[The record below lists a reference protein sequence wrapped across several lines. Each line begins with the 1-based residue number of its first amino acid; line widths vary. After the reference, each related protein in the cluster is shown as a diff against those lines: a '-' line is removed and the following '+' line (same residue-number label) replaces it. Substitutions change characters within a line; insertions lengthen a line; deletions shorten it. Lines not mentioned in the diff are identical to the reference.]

1 MKKMLDIAEK
11 ETLSGYV
18 KQQLEEK
25 EQHIGTAIATV
36 KPISPFLIFAYGMV
50 SKRILEDV
58 RNRILGLWPH
68 LQALVC
74 IYCVETKD
82 NMIVTRNY
90 GSNELKNYTKTDMGD
105 KINELRQARN
115 GFYDFTKVKLYHIVN
130 TAEIGTDEKYDQ
142 IQNEIHYINEMFSNK
157 EQMQFYLLDERENNQ
172 QNATYFRKRMGNAEI
187 ELQTEENTLVFL
199 SNKMNDCSMIGK
211 EELDNR
217 GNLITIFIALDNALR
232 IVNNLSGKV
241 LTAKYGEV
249 VKSNED
255 LIYAIL
261 HTLLGEILEKI
272 QGKLKDKEWNAL
284 VDKMGISNEYGKFQI
299 MQDYVESK
307 DELKLTQELLD
318 VFPINDPEAKL
329 SIKSTYK
336 AINESSMGAVEAY
349 IILNV
354 EQKIEQLR
362 KEAPGESIFDIQ
374 DRYRKKIQGNM
385 TISDFYY
392 LRNSMDEIRSI
403 LEKTTTP
410 DFQDKP
416 LESAVSIA
424 KTYQYSK
431 ASNISEQLE
440 GVLNGYIEAA
450 KDIVKYVEKE
460 LQTQNVYDNR
470 EDGLTQYYCGIV
482 SNYIQRHGDK
492 FAGLLQAQSLE
503 DFKSSLRDFIRQ
515 LISGEPVLA
524 MPLEA
529 VVNQYLSA
537 NEEQAVSYLKKKLS
551 TEANNRQYLKLASP
565 VSMPLSQ
572 LVIFNEGS
580 RIRNQLEEPLGRLKY
595 DCTDLGYSD
604 SISAIQ
610 VFPVED
616 LIDLVIDN

>member
-1 MKKMLDIAEK
+1 MKRMSDITEK
-11 ETLSGYV
+11 ETLSEYV
-18 KQQLEEK
+18 KKQLEIE

-36 KPISPFLIFAYGMV
+36 KPISPFLIFTYGMV

-58 RNRILGLWPH
+58 RNRILELWPH

-115 GFYDFTKVKLYHIVN
+115 GFDDFTKVKLYHIVN
-130 TAEIGTDEKYDQ
+130 TAEMGTDEKYDQ

-187 ELQTEENTLVFL
+187 ELQTEGNTLVFL

-470 EDGLTQYYCGIV
+470 DDDLTEYYCGIV
-482 SNYIQRHGDK
+482 SNYIRLHGDK

-503 DFKSSLRDFIRQ
+503 NFKSSLRDFIRQ
-515 LISGEPVLA
+515 LISGEPVFA
-524 MPLEA
+524 MSLEA
-529 VVNQYLSA
+529 VVNQYLSS
-537 NEEQAVSYLKKKLS
+537 NEEQAVSYLMQKLS

-565 VSMPLSQ
+565 VSKALSQ

-580 RIRNQLEEPLGRLKY
+580 RIRNQLEEPLGRLDY
-595 DCTDLGYSD
+595 DCIDLGYSD

>member
-1 MKKMLDIAEK
+1 MLDITEK

-18 KQQLEEK
+18 KQQLEKK
-25 EQHIGTAIATV
+25 EQHIGNAIAAV
-36 KPISPFLIFAYGMV
+36 KPISPFLIFSYGMV
-50 SKRILEDV
+50 SKRILEDIQ
-58 RNRILGLWPH
+58 NRILGLWPH
-68 LQALVC
+68 LQSRVC
-74 IYCVETKD
+74 IYCVETKN
-82 NMIVTRNY
+82 NMIEIRNY
-90 GSNELKNYTKTDMGD
+90 GSEELKNLIKEDIDD
-105 KINELRQARN
+105 KIDELKAAKN
-115 GFYDFTKVKLYHIVN
+115 GFVDFTKVKVYHIVN
-130 TAEIGTDEKYDQ
+130 TTEIGTDEKYDR
-142 IQNEIHYINEMFSNK
+142 IQSEISYVNKMISDK
-157 EQMQFYLLDERENNQ
+157 EQMQFYLLDERTRNQ
-172 QNATYFRKRMGNAEI
+172 QNAKYFRNRMGRVEI
-187 ELQTEENTLVFL
+187 DLQEERNTLVFL
-199 SNKMNDCSMIGK
+199 SNVMNNNTIIP
-211 EELDNR
+211 EVEDNR
-217 GNLITIFIALDNALR
+217 GNLIAIFIALDNALK

-241 LTAKYGEV
+241 LTAKYGEA

-272 QGKLKDKEWNAL
+272 QGKLKDKEWNTL
-284 VDKMGISNEYGKFQI
+284 VDKMGISDEYGKFQI
-299 MQDYVESK
+299 MQDYVESR

-362 KEAPGESIFDIQ
+362 KEASGESIFDIQ

-410 DFQDKP
+410 DYQDKP

-460 LQTQNVYDNR
+460 LQAQNVYDNR
-470 EDGLTQYYCGIV
+470 GDDLTQYYCGIV
-482 SNYIQRHGDK
+482 SNYIRLHGDK

-515 LISGEPVLA
+515 LISGEPVFV

-565 VSMPLSQ
+565 VSKALSQ

-580 RIRNQLEEPLGRLKY
+580 RIRNQLEEPLGRLDY

>member
-1 MKKMLDIAEK
+1 MKKMLDITEK

-18 KQQLEEK
+18 KQQLEKK
-25 EQHIGTAIATV
+25 EQHIGNAIAAV
-36 KPISPFLIFAYGMV
+36 KPISPFLIFSYGMV
-50 SKRILEDV
+50 SKRILEDIQ
-58 RNRILGLWPH
+58 NRILGLWPH
-68 LQALVC
+68 LQSRVC
-74 IYCVETKD
+74 IYCVETKN
-82 NMIVTRNY
+82 NMIEIRNY
-90 GSNELKNYTKTDMGD
+90 GSEELKNLIKEDIDD
-105 KINELRQARN
+105 KIDELKAAKN
-115 GFYDFTKVKLYHIVN
+115 GFVDFTKVKVYHIVN
-130 TAEIGTDEKYDQ
+130 TTEIGTDEKYDR
-142 IQNEIHYINEMFSNK
+142 IQSEISYVNKMISDK
-157 EQMQFYLLDERENNQ
+157 EQMQFYLLDERTRNQ
-172 QNATYFRKRMGNAEI
+172 QNAKYFRNRMGRVEI
-187 ELQTEENTLVFL
+187 DLQEERNTLVFL
-199 SNKMNDCSMIGK
+199 SNVMNNNTIIP
-211 EELDNR
+211 EVEDNR
-217 GNLITIFIALDNALR
+217 GNLIAIFIALDNALK

-241 LTAKYGEV
+241 LTAKYGEA

-272 QGKLKDKEWNAL
+272 QGKLKDKEWNTL
-284 VDKMGISNEYGKFQI
+284 VDKMGISDEYGKFQI
-299 MQDYVESK
+299 MQDYVESR

-362 KEAPGESIFDIQ
+362 KEASGESIFDIQ

-410 DFQDKP
+410 DYQDKP

-460 LQTQNVYDNR
+460 LQAQNVYDNR
-470 EDGLTQYYCGIV
+470 GDDLTQYYCGIV
-482 SNYIQRHGDK
+482 SNYIRLHGDK

-515 LISGEPVLA
+515 LISGEPVFV

-565 VSMPLSQ
+565 VSKALSQ

-580 RIRNQLEEPLGRLKY
+580 RIRNQLEEPLGRLDY

>member
-1 MKKMLDIAEK
+1 MKKMLDITEK

-18 KQQLEEK
+18 KQQLEKK
-25 EQHIGTAIATV
+25 EQHIGNAIAAV
-36 KPISPFLIFAYGMV
+36 KPISPFLIFSYGMV
-50 SKRILEDV
+50 SKRILEDIQ
-58 RNRILGLWPH
+58 NRILGLWPH
-68 LQALVC
+68 LQSRVC
-74 IYCVETKD
+74 IYCVETKN
-82 NMIVTRNY
+82 NMIEIRNY
-90 GSNELKNYTKTDMGD
+90 GSEELKNLIKEDIDD
-105 KINELRQARN
+105 KIDELKAAKN
-115 GFYDFTKVKLYHIVN
+115 GFVDFTKVKVYHIVN
-130 TAEIGTDEKYDQ
+130 TTEIGTDEKYDR
-142 IQNEIHYINEMFSNK
+142 IQSEISYVNKMISDK
-157 EQMQFYLLDERENNQ
+157 EQMQFYLLDERTRNQ
-172 QNATYFRKRMGNAEI
+172 QNAKYFRNRMGRVEI
-187 ELQTEENTLVFL
+187 DLQEERNTLVFL
-199 SNKMNDCSMIGK
+199 SNVMNNNTIIP
-211 EELDNR
+211 EVEDNR
-217 GNLITIFIALDNALR
+217 GNLIAIFIALDNALK

-241 LTAKYGEV
+241 LTAKYGEA

-272 QGKLKDKEWNAL
+272 QGKLKDKEWNTL
-284 VDKMGISNEYGKFQI
+284 VDKMGISDEYGKFQI
-299 MQDYVESK
+299 MQDYVESR

-362 KEAPGESIFDIQ
+362 KEASGESIFDIQ

-410 DFQDKP
+410 DYQDKP

-460 LQTQNVYDNR
+460 LQAQNVYDNR
-470 EDGLTQYYCGIV
+470 GDDLTQYYCGIV
-482 SNYIQRHGDK
+482 SNYIRLHGDK

-515 LISGEPVLA
+515 LISGEPVFV

-565 VSMPLSQ
+565 VSKALSQ

-580 RIRNQLEEPLGRLKY
+580 QIRNQLEEPLGRLNY

-616 LIDLVIDN
+616 LIDLIIDN